1 MPPPPVQSPRALG
14 ARLSLSSVLSCC
26 SFLLAIVAVLLLL
39 QAPQAVRLEEL
50 LALVLAWRSKAAAR
64 LRLAPGA
71 VFADH
76 VAKRLALSPPESLEA
91 VRMAGVRISGARTL
105 KPLNSCC
112 HGATT
117 AHQ

>member
-1 MPPPPVQSPRALG
+1 M
-14 ARLSLSSVLSCC
+14 
-26 SFLLAIVAVLLLL
+26 LLLL